1 MVTSAVPQASAEG
14 GETYVSFD
22 VDAIATYVFGAV
34 SPTEVMGASRIIEQA
49 GDAADDVAKRYGG
62 TAVFIGGGS
71 GLLRVPQQVA
81 AKVAA
86 QVTTQVEQLTAGAA
100 TATAVTTPASGDFA
114 ACWATL
120 TDEMSRAKRERGF
133 RRALARLIP
142 AGVPPWEVCESCGT
156 EPASQQITLAAGTAR
171 RVGKQCEARRQA
183 ARDFVDLA
191 GQRVRVTREL
201 DELFAGEPHEILA
214 TVYLDADGLGS
225 RLRGVTTATFLRQFA
240 ADLRR
245 GVQQSVLETVRQLG
259 LAGRAVLPVV
269 GGDDVVVICAGR
281 RGLEVVRTLWE
292 QLDQHLA
299 SLGNAPVPDGGKQLR
314 FSAGLA
320 FGPMRAPL
328 RIHFETARSALKSA
342 KQTSRQ
348 AGEAHVEIRSFA
360 SLVGHDVEGPL
371 CGGPLPRTGV
381 PPFRTL
387 LDALARVP
395 GAQIAGLRRDL
406 SEPSAA
412 LRSLA
417 LEYRGAR
424 NPAVAAVVQR
434 AAGVA
439 TASTQSAYSDDDHIH
454 DVLRGALALVPVI
467 AAASEVPS

>member
-1 MVTSAVPQASAEG
+1 MVTSAMPRASAEG

-49 GDAADDVAKRYGG
+49 GDAADGVAKQYGG
-62 TAVFIGGGS
+62 SAVFIGGGS

-86 QVTTQVEQLTAGAA
+86 QVTTQVDQLTAGAA

-133 RRALARLIP
+133 RRALATLIP
-142 AGVPPWEVCESCGT
+142 AGVPPWQVCESCGA
-156 EPASQQITLAAGTAR
+156 EHASEEVQLADGEIR
-171 RVGKQCEARRQA
+171 RLGKQCKARRQA
-183 ARDFVDLA
+183 ARDVVDLA

-201 DELFAGEPHEILA
+201 EKLFAEEPHEILA
-214 TVYLDADGLGS
+214 TVYLDADGLGT
-225 RLRGVTTATFLRQFA
+225 RLRGSTTAKALGRFA
-240 ADLRR
+240 ADLRQ
-245 GVQQSVLETVRQLG
+245 GVQQSVLETVQQLD
-259 LAGRAVLPVV
+259 LAGRVVLPVV
-269 GGDDVVVICAGR
+269 GGDDVVVICGGR
-281 RGLEVVRTLWE
+281 RGLEVVRTLWNR
-292 QLDQHLA
+292 LDRHLA
-299 SLGNAPVPDGGKQLR
+299 SLGNGLVPDGGEPLR

-348 AGEAHVEIRSFA
+348 SGEAHVELRSFA

-371 CGGPLPRTGV
+371 CGGPLPRTGM
-381 PPFRTL
+381 PGFQGL
-387 LDALARVP
+387 LDALAGVP

-406 SEPSAA
+406 SEPTAA

-417 LEYRGAR
+417 LEYRAAR
-424 NPAVAAVVQR
+424 NTRVAKVLQQAKNIPAV
-434 AAGVA
+434 
-439 TASTQSAYSDDDHIH
+439 STH
-454 DVLRGALALVPVI
+454 DVLRGALALMPVI
-467 AAASEVPS
+467 AATSEVPS